1 MFRSLI
7 FLACAVGAV
16 NLDDGSSEAD
26 LTEEE
31 KLQGM
36 KDQHADAMRLC
47 EVLVGEASI
56 LKHLGQM

>member
-36 KDQHADAMRLC
+36 KDQHADAMKLC
-47 EVLVGEASI
+47 HILNDEA
-56 LKHLGQM
+56 